1 MTINTTKSQLTPAST
16 LSGLNKFKHF
26 LALGLLI
33 TLSFNAFAVDDNS
46 KQPNKEELNKEAYL
60 DLSKPY
66 THKQSNTTKKDN
78 QATALLKEVAG
89 TARTALGST
98 NSDNTGQLGNK
109 ITKGVSNQLK
119 NKAINKT
126 EGFVN
131 NKANTFLNAFGAG
144 RSEVSIGGLSSKKL
158 NYSLRTIQPIS
169 ELDANSKALTFI
181 QAGITSGKSID
192 SRRTTVNLGV
202 GHRLLVENDMAIAG
216 INVFTDYESKSKHK
230 RLSLGLEYQ
239 RANFSANINKYHV
252 FSDEKLVNSVKEE
265 RARSG
270 YDVKLSGQAPYLP
283 WAKIKGTYYYWDT
296 KAGPDIKGNILG
308 VDIEITPSVSFELG
322 QENNNTMDAT
332 SYGKL
337 TVKLPLGDKQK
348 ITNFKIADKVF
359 KASSKVDLGE
369 FAWVERTNKIMIEKE
384 NSAGGISAFTGG
396 LFRGLTY
403 ALVTSPKTGRVWLD
417 RNLGATQVAT
427 KVDDSAA
434 YGDYYQWGRAKDGH
448 QSSTSLG
455 TRTSSSDI
463 VSGNS
468 KFIYGRAD
476 WTTAD
481 SGGGPRVD
489 AWKDGDKNDICP
501 AGFSVPTE
509 ADLKAETGNIKNIND
524 AASSFLKIPAAGIR
538 NGTDESSFSDQDDS
552 AYLWVNTAST
562 TQGPGRSVGLI
573 LRKSGSPVPIKIS
586 FEARQRTSGMSVR
599 CVRE

>member
-1 MTINTTKSQLTPAST
+1 MTILTPAST

-46 KQPNKEELNKEAYL
+46 EQPNKEELNKEAYL

-158 NYSLRTIQPIS
+158 NYSLKTIQPIS

-181 QAGITSGKSID
+181 QASIASGKSID
-192 SRRTTVNLGV
+192 SRRITVNLGV

-230 RLSLGLEYQ
+230 SISLGLEYQ
-239 RANFSANINKYHV
+239 RANFSANINKYHI
-252 FSDEKLVNSVKEE
+252 FSDKKLANSVKEE
-265 RARSG
+265 RGRSG

-283 WAKIKGTYYYWDT
+283 WAKIKGTYYYWDAKT
-296 KAGPDIKGNILG
+296 GPDIKGNILG

-322 QENNNTMDAT
+322 QENNNTMDAK

-337 TVKLPLGDKQK
+337 TVKLPLGNKQK
-348 ITNFKIADKVF
+348 FTNFAIASKAF
-359 KASSKVDLGE
+359 KDSRKMDLGAL
-369 FAWVERTNKIMIEKE
+369 AWVERNNKIMIE
-384 NSAGGISAFTGG
+384 GGDGNTISFK
-396 LFRGLTY
+396 GLTY
-403 ALVTSPKTGRVWLD
+403 KLVTSPDTGRVWLD

-448 QSSTSLG
+448 QSSTSSG
-455 TRTSSSDI
+455 TQTPSSGI

-468 KFIYGRAD
+468 EFIYGRGD

-481 SGGGPRVD
+481 SSGALRIAAWADGG
-489 AWKDGDKNDICP
+489 KNDICP

-509 ADLKAETGNIKNIND
+509 VDLDAETSNITD
-524 AASSFLKIPAAGIR
+524 LSSAASSFLRIPASGFR
-538 NGTDESSFSDQDDS
+538 DNSSNPSRLLNQGD
-552 AYLWVNTAST
+552 AALLWARDIVL
-562 TQGPGRSVGLI
+562 GRSDYSHVLSIKPPRGF
-573 LRKSGSPVPIKIS
+573 SGGAVIG
-586 FEARQRTSGMSVR
+586 EYQRTSGLNVR
-599 CVRE
+599 CIRDKI